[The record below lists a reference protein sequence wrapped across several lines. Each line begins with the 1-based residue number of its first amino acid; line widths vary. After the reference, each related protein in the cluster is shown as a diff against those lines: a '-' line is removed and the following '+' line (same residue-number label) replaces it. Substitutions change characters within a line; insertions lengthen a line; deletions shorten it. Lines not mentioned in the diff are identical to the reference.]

1 MNTVVAERDL
11 GRRMKENELI
21 FVLDIGTRSVIG
33 VVGRVKDGLLEVL
46 RVETAEHSQRA
57 VVDGQIQNIEQTARV
72 AGQVKQ
78 RIEQGMGITL
88 REVHVAA
95 AGRVLKTERA
105 GFALKLDERRAV
117 TTRELLQLEAG
128 AVQQAYEQLAQ
139 TLDGQQTAEFC
150 CVGHSVVGYQLDGFS
165 FSTLVGHR
173 GKEATVELIAT
184 FLPSEV
190 VESLYATMSAI
201 GLSIASMTLE
211 PIAAMNAVVPQEL
224 RLLNLALVDVGAG
237 TSDIAVADGGTVCGY
252 TMATVAGD
260 EITERIMQ
268 ELLVDFTAAEQMKL
282 QLSQPGKLLPY
293 SDVLGFEYE
302 ISTDELAG
310 KIAPA
315 VEELAQSIAAGIRQ
329 AGGGNTP
336 KAVFLVGGGSRT
348 PGLCTM
354 VAKALGVDEKRVA
367 VGGSNYMKRMVL
379 ADEQYLQAEYA
390 TPIGIAVTAI
400 TAGGGEGFAVTLN
413 GTKLQLIGAGAMNV
427 MEALLRGGYQYSQI
441 MARSGESVV
450 FEYNGERRMVRGE
463 LPTLAKVEVNGV
475 LAGLSA
481 PLKPGDEITFEPAQ
495 DGQDAAPLLRDVA
508 APWQAFEVELFG
520 QKVPAGSRGWV
531 NDQPA
536 EGDTPIGRADRVRT
550 AQIATVGQLLADVGW
565 DGALPQIEINGKP
578 CSGAQQLLA
587 PGDRLTPPGT
597 QPAPKVKEA
606 PATKQKPAAKKRA
619 AQKAKTLRKKAAAPK
634 KQLGQPLPV
643 EVSAQRPPVVPATA
657 PQALTVEASAQ
668 APVDATGVAANGPV
682 ASPGAPVVKT
692 ILLNGRNVQLLPKA
706 DGSPHLFFDLF
717 NYVDIDPT
725 KPQGQ
730 ILLRRNGSMASY
742 LDALQE
748 GDNIEIRWVKP

>member
-1 MNTVVAERDL
+1 MNTAAAGRDL
-11 GRRMKENELI
+11 ERRMKENELI

-33 VVGRVKDGLLEVL
+33 VVGHVKNGLLEVL

-57 VVDGQIQNIEQTARV
+57 VVDGQIQNIEQTARI

-78 RIEQGMGITL
+78 RIEQGLGITL

-95 AGRVLKTERA
+95 AGRVLKTEHA

-139 TLDGQQTAEFC
+139 TLNGQQTAEFC

-260 EITERIMQ
+260 EVTERVMQ

-282 QLSQPGKLLPY
+282 QLSQPHKLLAY
-293 SDVLGFEYE
+293 TDVLGFEYE

-329 AGGGNTP
+329 AGGGNPP

-348 PGLCTM
+348 PGLCAM
-354 VAKALGVDEKRVA
+354 VANALGVDEKRVA

-413 GTKLQLIGAGAMNV
+413 GTKLQLLGAGAMNV
-427 MEALLRGGYQYSQI
+427 MEALLRGGYQYGQI

-450 FEYNGERRMVRGE
+450 FEYNGERRMLRGE
-463 LPTLAKVEVNGV
+463 LPTLAKVEVNGLLV
-475 LAGLSA
+475 GLSA

-495 DGQDAAPLLRDVA
+495 DGRDAAPLLRDVA
-508 APWQAFEVELFG
+508 APWQSFEVELFG
-520 QKVPAGSRGWV
+520 QTMPAGSRGWV
-531 NDQPA
+531 NDAPA
-536 EGDTPIGRADRVRT
+536 GGNTPILRADRVRT
-550 AQIATVGQLLADVGW
+550 EQLVTVGQLLEDVGW
-565 DGALPQIEINGKP
+565 SGELPQIEINGKP
-578 CSGAQQLLA
+578 CSGPQQPLA
-587 PGDRLTPPGT
+587 PGDRLTPPG
-597 QPAPKVKEA
+597 ANA
-606 PATKQKPAAKKRA
+606 G
-619 AQKAKTLRKKAAAPK
+619 KKAAVARAPK
-634 KQLGQPLPV
+634 PKPTVKRHTAQKTKTPSKQTKPAGRAMEQKALPV
-643 EVSAQRPPVVPATA
+643 AEMETRPQPKPADQTPATPA
-657 PQALTVEASAQ
+657 GT
-668 APVDATGVAANGPV
+668 AAVSDGPV
-682 ASPGAPVVKT
+682 LPAGSEAAAKT
-692 ILLNGRNVQLLPKA
+692 ILLNGRTVQLKPKP

-717 NYVDIDPT
+717 NYVDIDPA

-730 ILLRRNGSMASY
+730 ILLRRNGKTASY
-742 LDALQE
+742 LDPLQE

>member
-1 MNTVVAERDL
+1 MR
-11 GRRMKENELI
+11 ENELI

-33 VVGRVKDGLLEVL
+33 VVGRVTDGLLQVL

-57 VVDGQIQNIEQTARV
+57 VVDGQIQNIEQTARI

-78 RIEQGMGITL
+78 RMEQGLGITL

-105 GFALKLDERRAV
+105 GFAMKLDERRPV

-173 GKEATVELIAT
+173 GKEAAVELIAT

-237 TSDIAVADGGTVCGY
+237 TSDIAVADGGTVSGY

-293 SDVLGFEYE
+293 HDVLGFEYE
-302 ISTDELAG
+302 ISTDELAA
-310 KIAPA
+310 KITPA

-348 PGLCTM
+348 PGLCAL
-354 VAKALGVDEKRVA
+354 VAKVLGVDEKRVA

-495 DGQDAAPLLRDVA
+495 DGQNAAPLLCEVA

-520 QKVPAGSRGWV
+520 QMVAAGSRGWV

-536 EGDTPIGRADRVRT
+536 QGDTPIGRADRVRT
-550 AQIATVGQLLADVGW
+550 VQIATVGQLLADVGW
-565 DGALPQIEINGKP
+565 DGDLPQIEINGRP
-578 CSGAQQLLA
+578 CSGPQQLLA
-587 PGDRLTPPGT
+587 PGDRLAPPGEAKAKNAKT
-597 QPAPKVKEA
+597 TPAPA
-606 PATKQKPAAKKRA
+606 KPAAKQRTVKKT
-619 AQKAKTLRKKAAAPK
+619 KAVKNQAAAPK
-634 KQLGQPLPV
+634 KKVAAPPTAPAQTAAGPQTAEPQTVVHQQEPQPQKTAVLPAPQSV
-643 EVSAQRPPVVPATA
+643 AGVAPAAKETAVPA
-657 PQALTVEASAQ
+657 
-668 APVDATGVAANGPV
+668 AAENGPV
-682 ASPGAPVVKT
+682 LVKT
-692 ILLNGRNVQLLPKA
+692 IVLNGRNVQLRPKP

-730 ILLRRNGSMASY
+730 ILLRRNGSTASY

-748 GDNIEIRWVKP
+748 GDTIEIRWVTP